1 MTEPTNKDNQPASQ
15 PSGQPI
21 GGAWAQQQKKGMEKQ
36 QGQKAPT
43 RDLPKAQGDHPQ
55 GGAGDAHATPREP
68 EKQGGIGGP

>member
-1 MTEPTNKDNQPASQ
+1 
-15 PSGQPI
+15 
-21 GGAWAQQQKKGMEKQ
+21 MEKQ